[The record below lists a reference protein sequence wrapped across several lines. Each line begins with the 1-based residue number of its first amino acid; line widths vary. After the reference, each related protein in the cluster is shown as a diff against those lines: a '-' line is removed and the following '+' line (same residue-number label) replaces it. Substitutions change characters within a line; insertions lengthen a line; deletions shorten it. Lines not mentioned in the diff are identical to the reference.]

1 MNRLPLCLGFVLTFA
16 SLGYGQRTDVETLQG
31 TWEITALIDDGA
43 LVPEDLLKERYA
55 RDARFTVSGQTIS
68 FLKPNSLEKRTLLFV
83 TDERMSPKNF
93 DLAGAEKTYGKGI
106 YVLSGDVLMLCLA
119 DADSKQRPGEFSA
132 KRGEPHLLFTLKRVK
147 AIDKIPTSP
156 EPKANVPAPAP
167 KETAE
172 LKRAESKSDE
182 AIRKDLLGT
191 WGHQSDD
198 WLTMFT
204 LNADG
209 TFSSKKS
216 YKKRLGK
223 FFNEDVTS
231 SGTWKLEDG
240 VTLCKITASTDRE
253 LRNQIFSYRIRTITP
268 TELIAVDQ
276 FGGLRREWKSR

>member
-55 RDARFTVSGQTIS
+55 RDARFTVSGQSIS
-68 FLKPNSLEKRTLLFV
+68 FSKPGSLVKRTLLFV
-83 TDERMSPKNF
+83 TDEKASPKTF
-93 DLAGAEKTYGKGI
+93 DLAGAEKTDGKGI
-106 YVLSGDVLMLCLA
+106 YVLSGDVMMLCLA

-147 AIDKIPTSP
+147 ATDKIPTSP

-172 LKRAESKSDE
+172 LKPAESKSDE